1 MPVVVLG
8 SEDECSQ
15 PSGETVSI
23 QADIT
28 LTSKSSEDI
37 QVGEDD
43 IKSQNDLA
51 ENLGQERRD
60 ETKEEEGNRHGR
72 LEVVRVVSDE
82 FLNSQAEKEWYLHTM
97 TSW

>member
-15 PSGETVSI
+15 PSGGTVSI

-28 LTSKSSEDI
+28 LTSRSSGDI

-51 ENLGQERRD
+51 ENLRQERRD

-72 LEVVRVVSDE
+72 LWEVVSDE
-82 FLNSQAEKEWYLHTM
+82 FLNGQVGKEWYLHTM